1 MEDPACSVK
10 KLLPGAQDAS
20 SSVLALF
27 IWDATLAAS
36 DIKSHFA
43 NHSEAEG
50 LMAEKLKRIGIMT
63 GGGDCPGLNAV
74 IRAVVKTAAY
84 NYGIDVI
91 GVENGYA
98 GLIQDRCSPIP
109 TSDVSGI
116 LARGGTILGTS
127 NKDNPFRVPIRENGR
142 TDYRDLSEEAIR
154 VAKRHGIQTLIA
166 VGGDGSLSIAH
177 DLASRGLRIIG
188 VPKTIDND
196 LDATDVTFGFDS
208 ALTVATEAIDRLHT
222 TAQSHQ
228 RVMVIEVM
236 GRYAGWIALQAG
248 LAGGADAIL
257 IPEIPF
263 RIDKVAES
271 IAERIYSGRPYAI
284 VVVAEGAAPA
294 GGSMSVRDTIADSPD
309 PIRLGGIGN
318 IVARE
323 LENLLDRET
332 RTTVLGHVQRG
343 GVPTPYDRM
352 LATRFGSHAVRAAAE
367 GESDVMVRLRG
378 QTVETVPLADAI
390 AKLRRVDP
398 EGELVRTARSLRT
411 TFGD

>member
-1 MEDPACSVK
+1 M
-10 KLLPGAQDAS
+10 
-20 SSVLALF
+20 
-27 IWDATLAAS
+27 T
-36 DIKSHFA
+36 
-43 NHSEAEG
+43 
-50 LMAEKLKRIGIMT
+50 EKLRRIGILT

-84 NYGIDVI
+84 DHGIDVI
-91 GVENGYA
+91 GIENGYA
-98 GLIQDRCSPIP
+98 GLIQDRCRPLA
-109 TSDVSGI
+109 TSDASGI

-127 NKDNPFRVPIRENGR
+127 NKDNPFRVPMREDGKII
-142 TDYRDLSEEAIR
+142 YRDLSEEAIR
-154 VAKRHGIQTLIA
+154 VVKRHGIQVLIA
-166 VGGDGSLSIAH
+166 VGGDGSLTIAH
-177 DLASRGLRIIG
+177 DLAARGLRVIG
-188 VPKTIDND
+188 IPKTIDND

-208 ALTVATEAIDRLHT
+208 ALAVATEAIDRLHT

-263 RIDKVAES
+263 HIEKVAES
-271 IAERIYSGRPYAI
+271 IGERIYGGSSFAI
-284 VVVAEGAAPA
+284 VVVAEGAAPV
-294 GGSMSVRDTIADSPD
+294 GGSLSVRDMITDSPD

-318 IVARE
+318 VVARD
-323 LENLLDRET
+323 LEKLLDRET

-343 GVPTPYDRM
+343 GIPTPYDRM
-352 LATRFGSHAVRAAAE
+352 LGTRFGAHAVRAAVA

-378 QTVETVPLADAI
+378 QIVETVPLADAV

-398 EGELVRTARSLRT
+398 DGDLVRTARSLRT
-411 TFGD
+411 AFGD

>member
-1 MEDPACSVK
+1 
-10 KLLPGAQDAS
+10 
-20 SSVLALF
+20 
-27 IWDATLAAS
+27 
-36 DIKSHFA
+36 
-43 NHSEAEG
+43 
-50 LMAEKLKRIGIMT
+50 MAEKLKRIGILT

-84 NYGIDVI
+84 DHAIDVI
-91 GVENGYA
+91 GVENGFA
-98 GLIQDRCSPIP
+98 GLIQDRCKPLP
-109 TSDVSGI
+109 TSDTSGI

-127 NKDNPFRVPIRENGR
+127 NRDNPFHVPLRENGK
-142 TDYRDLSEEAIR
+142 TVYRDLSEEAIR
-154 VAKRHGIQTLIA
+154 VAKRHGIQVLIA

-177 DLASRGLRIIG
+177 NLATRGLRIVG

-208 ALTVATEAIDRLHT
+208 ALAVATEAIDRLHT

-236 GRYAGWIALQAG
+236 GRYAGWIALQSG
-248 LAGGADAIL
+248 IAGGADAIL

-263 RIDKVAES
+263 HIEKVAEA
-271 IAERIYSGRPYAI
+271 INDRIYSGRPYAI

-294 GGSMSVRDTIADSPD
+294 GGSVIVRDMVADSTD
-309 PIRLGGIGN
+309 PVRLGGIGN
-318 IVARE
+318 LVARE
-323 LENLLDRET
+323 LEKLLDRET

-343 GVPTPYDRM
+343 GIPTPYDRM
-352 LATRFGSHAVRAAAE
+352 LATRFGAHAVRAAVA

-378 QTVETVPLADAI
+378 QVIETVPLADAV

-398 EGELVRTARSLRT
+398 DGELVHTARSLHT
-411 TFGD
+411 TFGE

>member
-1 MEDPACSVK
+1 
-10 KLLPGAQDAS
+10 
-20 SSVLALF
+20 
-27 IWDATLAAS
+27 
-36 DIKSHFA
+36 
-43 NHSEAEG
+43 
-50 LMAEKLKRIGIMT
+50 MAEKLRRIGILT

-84 NYGIDVI
+84 DHGIDVVGI
-91 GVENGYA
+91 ENGYG
-98 GLIQDRCSPIP
+98 GLIQDRCRPLA
-109 TSDVSGI
+109 TSDASGI

-127 NKDNPFRVPIRENGR
+127 NKDNPFRVPMREDGK
-142 TDYRDLSEEAIR
+142 TIYRDLSEEAIR
-154 VAKRHGIQTLIA
+154 VAKRHGIQVLLA
-166 VGGDGSLSIAH
+166 VGADGSLSIAH
-177 DLASRGLRIIG
+177 DLGARGMRVIG

-208 ALTVATEAIDRLHT
+208 ALAVATEAIDRLHT

-263 RIDKVAES
+263 HIEKVAES
-271 IAERIYSGRPYAI
+271 VGERIYSGSSFAI

-294 GGSMSVRDTIADSPD
+294 GGSMIVRDTIVDSPD

-323 LENLLDRET
+323 LEKLLDRET

-343 GVPTPYDRM
+343 GIPTPYDRM
-352 LATRFGSHAVRAAAE
+352 LGTRFGAHAVRAAVE

-378 QTVETVPLADAI
+378 QVIDTVPLAEAI

-398 EGELVRTARSLRT
+398 DGELVRTARSLRT
-411 TFGD
+411 SFGD

>member
-1 MEDPACSVK
+1 LGQRTGMRFRIADNAVR
-10 KLLPGAQDAS
+10 
-20 SSVLALF
+20 
-27 IWDATLAAS
+27 
-36 DIKSHFA
+36 
-43 NHSEAEG
+43 SEADYVIILSAAADMSRRDG
-50 LMAEKLKRIGIMT
+50 GPMTEKLKRIGILT

-84 NYGIDVI
+84 DHGIDVI
-91 GVENGYA
+91 GIENGFE
-98 GLIQDRCSPIP
+98 GLIRDRCRPLSPG
-109 TSDVSGI
+109 DVSGI

-127 NKDNPFRVPIRENGR
+127 NKDNPFRVPIRENGEVV
-142 TDYRDLSEEAIR
+142 YRDLSDEAIR
-154 VAKRHGIQTLIA
+154 IAKRHGIQLLIT
-166 VGGDGSLSIAH
+166 VGGDGSLSIAR
-177 DLASRGLRIIG
+177 DLGKLGLRVIG

-208 ALTVATEAIDRLHT
+208 ALAVATEAIDRLHT

-228 RVMVIEVM
+228 RIMVIEVM

-263 RIDKVAES
+263 HIEKVAEA
-271 IAERIYSGRPYAI
+271 IGERIYSGRSFAI

-294 GGSMSVRDTIADSPD
+294 GGSMSVRDMIADSPD

-318 IVARE
+318 LVARD
-323 LENLLDRET
+323 LEKLLDRET

-343 GVPTPYDRM
+343 GIPTPTDRM
-352 LATRFGSHAVRAAAE
+352 LGTRFGAHAVKAAVA
-367 GESDVMVRLRG
+367 GETEVMVRLRG
-378 QTVETVPLADAI
+378 QVVETVPLAEAV

-398 EGELVRTARSLRT
+398 EGELVCTARSLHT
-411 TFGD
+411 TFGI